1 MRTYSEL
8 CKLKTFEERFRYL
21 KLNGHIGIET
31 FGFDRYLNQVFYT
44 SPEWRNLRNHILSRD
59 NGGDMGLADFPINGR
74 ILVHHMNPICVEDI
88 VERNADILNPEYL
101 ISVGHDTHNAI
112 HYGDESLLRTK
123 VLIERYPGDTDSWER
138 RTR

>member
-8 CKLKTFEERFRYL
+8 KKLKTFEERFRYL

-44 SPEWRNLRNHILSRD
+44 SPEWRNLRNHILVRD
-59 NGGDMGLADFPINGR
+59 NGGDMGLLDYPINGR
-74 ILVHHMNPICVEDI
+74 ILVHHMNPICVKDI
-88 VERNADILNPEYL
+88 VDRNADILNPEYL

-123 VLIERYPGDTDSWER
+123 VLVERYPGDTDSWER
-138 RTR
+138 RT

>member
-8 CKLKTFEERFRYL
+8 KKLKTFEERFRYL
-21 KLNGHIGIET
+21 KLNGRIGIET

-44 SPEWRNLRNHILSRD
+44 SPEWRNLRNHILARD
-59 NGGDMGLADFPINGR
+59 NGGDMGLLDYPINGR
-74 ILVHHMNPICVEDI
+74 ILVHHMNPICAEDI
-88 VERNADILNPEYL
+88 VDRNADILNPEYL

-138 RTR
+138 RAQ

>member
-21 KLNGHIGIET
+21 KLGGHIGVET
-31 FGFDRYLNQVFYT
+31 FGFDRYLNQVFYA
-44 SPEWRNLRNHILSRD
+44 SPEWRNLRNRIIARD
-59 NGGDMGLADFPINGR
+59 NGGDMGLLDFPINGR
-74 ILVHHMNPICVEDI
+74 ILVHHMNPICVDDI
-88 VERNADILNPEYL
+88 VDRNSDILNPEYL

-123 VLIERYPGDTDSWER
+123 VLVERYPGDTDSWER
-138 RTR
+138 RT

>member
-8 CKLKTFEERFRYL
+8 KKLKTFEERFRYL
-21 KLNGHIGIET
+21 KLNGRIGIET

-44 SPEWRNLRNHILSRD
+44 SPEWRNLRNHILARD
-59 NGGDMGLADFPINGR
+59 NGGDMGLLDYPINGR

-88 VERNADILNPEYL
+88 VDRNADIFNPEYL

-123 VLIERYPGDTDSWER
+123 VLVERYPGDTDSWER
-138 RTR
+138 RTQ